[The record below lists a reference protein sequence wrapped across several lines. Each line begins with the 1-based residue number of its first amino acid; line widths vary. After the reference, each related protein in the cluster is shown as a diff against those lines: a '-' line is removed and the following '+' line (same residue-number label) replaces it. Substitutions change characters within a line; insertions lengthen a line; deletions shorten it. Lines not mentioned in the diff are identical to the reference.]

1 MASKALI
8 IGLSVVLLSLLV
20 DTVPVSIR
28 REWTMTAG
36 KSRVKLMA
44 HYESVRLMEHQNER
58 TGTAVLALAVDADGA
73 SELLMTVNGR
83 RQAGGRFEIRVQGA
97 DSRDSSESQREEES
111 TDVLW
116 WFGHFETSD
125 RRALEISPQTKCV
138 DVSVLH
144 NDVVDAFQ
152 ILSDGVTT
160 NEYVDARKG
169 SSISFC
175 RA

>member
-1 MASKALI
+1 
-8 IGLSVVLLSLLV
+8 
-20 DTVPVSIR
+20 
-28 REWTMTAG
+28 MTAG
-36 KSRVKLMA
+36 KSRVKMMA

-83 RQAGGRFEIRVQGA
+83 RQVGGRFEIRVKGA
-97 DSRDSSESQREEES
+97 NETASSEPHSEEAH

-125 RRALEISPQTKCV
+125 RRSLEIAPQTKCV
-138 DVSVLH
+138 DISVLH

-152 ILSDGVTT
+152 ILSEGVTT
-160 NEYVDARKG
+160 NEYVSARKG